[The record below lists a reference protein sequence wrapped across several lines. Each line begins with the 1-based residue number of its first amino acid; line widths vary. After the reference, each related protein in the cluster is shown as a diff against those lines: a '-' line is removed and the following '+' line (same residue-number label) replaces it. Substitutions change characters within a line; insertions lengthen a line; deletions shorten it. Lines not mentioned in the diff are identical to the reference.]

1 MVEAP
6 FGTHSPNVVQ
16 NILLALIQNSKLKR
30 GAFRPLMSRLMGAAP
45 IDTVY
50 QGARFRLHHRDS
62 GTERGALFNPDYN
75 LEELDFLRAHTPVGG
90 VFVDVGANVGTFAVV
105 MALHVGRQGRV
116 LAIEPY
122 PSAHQR
128 LAFNTSQLAFENVT
142 LVRSAVGD
150 TEGELTMSTAADN
163 LGASRVSDRGITV
176 PVKKLT
182 AVLGEAGIARIDA
195 LKIDI
200 EGYEDKAL
208 IPFFKE
214 AEPSL
219 WPKAVAIEHLERADW
234 TDDCIGDM
242 QARGYDAVGKTRS
255 NTFLVRRP

>member
-6 FGTHSPNVVQ
+6 YGTYAPNVVQ

-30 GAFRPLMSRLMGAAP
+30 GAFRPLMSRLMGTAP

-75 LEELDFLRAHTPVGG
+75 LEELDFLRANTPVGG
-90 VFVDVGANVGTFAVV
+90 VFVDVGANAGTFSVV
-105 MALHVGRQGRV
+105 MALHVGRNGRV

-122 PSAHQR
+122 PSAHER
-128 LAFNTSQLAFENVT
+128 LAFNTGQLAFQNVT
-142 LVRSAVGD
+142 LVRSAVGE
-150 TEGELTMSTAADN
+150 TEGELTMSTSADN
-163 LGASRVSDRGITV
+163 LGASRVSDHGITV
-176 PVKKLT
+176 PVKTLR
-182 AVLGEAGIARIDA
+182 AVLNEAGITRIDA

-208 IPFFKE
+208 IPFFRE
-214 AEPSL
+214 AEQSL
-219 WPKAVAIEHLERADW
+219 WPKAIAIEHLERADW
-234 TDDCIGDM
+234 THDCIGDM
-242 QARGYDAVGKTRS
+242 ESRGYKIAGKTRS
-255 NTFLVRRP
+255 NTFLVL

>member
-6 FGTHSPNVVQ
+6 YGTYSPNVVQ

-30 GAFRPLMSRLMGAAP
+30 GAFRPLMSRLIGAAP

-75 LEELDFLRAHTPVGG
+75 LEELDFLREHTPVGG

-105 MALHVGRQGRV
+105 LALRVGRNGRV

-128 LAFNTSQLAFENVT
+128 LAFNTGQLALENVT

-150 TEGELTMSTAADN
+150 AEGELTMSTSADN

-176 PVKKLT
+176 PVRTLT
-182 AVLGEAGIARIDA
+182 AVLGDAGIVRIDA
-195 LKIDI
+195 LKIDV
-200 EGYEDKAL
+200 EGYEDRVL
-208 IPFFKE
+208 VPFFKE
-214 AEPSL
+214 ASPNL
-219 WPKAVAIEHLERADW
+219 WPRAVAIEHLERADW
-234 TDDCIGDM
+234 QNDCIGDM
-242 QARGYDAVGKTRS
+242 ESRGYKITGKTRS
-255 NTFLVRRP
+255 NTFLVR